1 MREKVKVLQ
10 AVHPFSAGLLILGG
24 EIALLLAA
32 AALLLFLFANRL
44 PQPAA
49 AYELADRF
57 AGGALR
63 VSLLSVM
70 VAFANDLAARL
81 LARKQ
86 GR

>member
-1 MREKVKVLQ
+1 MRDKAKVLQ
-10 AVHPFSAGLLILGG
+10 GVHPFSSGLLVLGG
-24 EIALLLAA
+24 EMALLLAA

-49 AYELADRF
+49 AYELADGL
-57 AGGALR
+57 AGGVLR
-63 VSLLSVM
+63 VCLVSVM
-70 VAFANDLAARL
+70 VSFANDLAARL